1 MPSPLRVAQTHL
13 KMLEQCPRLFQHRVL
28 DQLSPPVPPA
38 EQERLQQGQQ
48 FHLILQQWLLDLP
61 VQPIVA
67 AEPHLEARFQAFQAA
82 ADTIVAPGT
91 RLPEHDRSLLWG
103 DYLLMGRYDLLVLGA
118 DYAHILDWKT
128 YAQPRQ
134 PADLIRHW
142 QTRLYCF
149 LLAETSAYPPEA
161 IALIYWFFQPDA
173 TDSPARSQPQ
183 SQVIPYSQPQH
194 EATRQ
199 DLSRLLTQL
208 TAWLAAY
215 QDGEAFPQIPVGS
228 QRCAT
233 CAFGRHCGR
242 EAVASAA
249 DPSPNRMFD
258 NGLERRDHREGDRR
272 SIPAFE
278 DIAELPL

>member
-1 MPSPLRVAQTHL
+1 MSSPLRVAQTHL
-13 KMLEQCPRLFQHRVL
+13 KTLEQCPRLFQHRVL
-28 DQLSPPVPPA
+28 DQLSPPVSPD

-67 AEPHLEARFQAFQAA
+67 AEPHLESRFQAFQAA
-82 ADTIVAPGT
+82 ADTILAPGT

-103 DYLLMGRYDLLVLGA
+103 DYLLMGRYDLLVLG
-118 DYAHILDWKT
+118 DRYAHILDWKT
-128 YAQPRQ
+128 YPQPRQ
-134 PADLIRHW
+134 PAYLTSHW

-161 IALIYWFFQPDA
+161 IAMIYWFFQPDSA
-173 TDSPARSQPQ
+173 DPPERPQPQ

-194 EATRQ
+194 EATRH

-215 QDGEAFPQIPVGS
+215 HQGSAFPQIPLGS
-228 QRCAT
+228 QRCEI
-233 CAFGRHCGR
+233 CAFARHCGR
-242 EAVASAA
+242 ETVAHSS
-249 DPSPNRMFD
+249 DSSPNRMLD
-258 NGLERRDHREGDRR
+258 NGLERSDHREGDRR